1 MYCIRCG
8 VQMVDGQSQC
18 PLCGTKMILPQDM
31 VRNQELYP
39 KQRRPEAGKRRL
51 WPQAVIATAFL
62 LPMLIVLICN
72 WQLSGCFTW
81 SGYVVGALLVG
92 YVILGLPR
100 WFRKPNPVIFTPCG
114 FAAAGLYVMYIAWV
128 TGGSWFWSFA
138 LPVIGGICLIVTTV
152 VTLVKYV
159 GKGKLY
165 IYGGALMAF
174 GALMLL
180 LEYLLIWTFP
190 AIPFIGWS
198 LYPLAVFLV
207 LGGLLIFLAI
217 CRPARDMME
226 RKTFL

>member
-8 VQMVDGQSQC
+8 VQMVDGQTQC
-18 PLCGTKMILPQDM
+18 PLCATKMILPQDM
-31 VRNQELYP
+31 VREEEMYP
-39 KQRRPEAGKRRL
+39 GQRRPDPGKRRL
-51 WPQAVIATAFL
+51 WPHAVIATGFL

-72 WQLSGCFTW
+72 WQLSGDFTW
-81 SGYVVGALLVG
+81 SGYVVGALLMC
-92 YVILGLPR
+92 YVILGLPW
-100 WFRKPNPVIFTPCG
+100 WFQKPNPVIFTPCG
-114 FAAAGLYVMYIAWV
+114 FAALALYVWYIAWV
-128 TGGSWFWSFA
+128 TGGDWFLPFA
-138 LPVIGGICLIVTTV
+138 LPVIAGICIIVTTV

-165 IYGGALMAF
+165 IFGGALMAF
-174 GALMLL
+174 GGLMLG
-180 LEYLLIWTFP
+180 LEYLLVRTFSRV
-190 AIPFIGWS
+190 PFIGWS

>member
-8 VQMVDGQSQC
+8 VQMVDGQTQC
-18 PLCGTKMILPQDM
+18 PLCDTKMILPEDM
-31 VRNQELYP
+31 AVEHGFYP
-39 KQRRPEAGKRRL
+39 SNRRPETGKRRL
-51 WPQAVIATAFL
+51 WPHAVIATAFL

-72 WQLSGCFTW
+72 WQLSGDLTW
-81 SGYVVGALLVG
+81 SGYVVGALLLC

-100 WFRKPNPVIFTPCG
+100 WFKNPNPVIFTPCG
-114 FAAAGLYVMYIAWV
+114 FAAAALYVWYIAWV
-128 TGGSWFWSFA
+128 TGGEWFLTFA
-138 LPVIGGICLIVTTV
+138 LPVIGGVCLIVTAV

-159 GKGKLY
+159 RKGKLY

-174 GALMLL
+174 GALMIGMEFLL
-180 LEYLLIWTFP
+180 MLTFG
-190 AIPFIGWS
+190 IRFIGWS
-198 LYPLAVFLV
+198 LYPLAVFFV